1 MQPVLSRALLPLADL
16 IVLGSCS
23 NPTPSG
29 SSASEAAP
37 AASATSSLAA
47 QSASIMTAPIE
58 DCVSAREREAF
69 EGYALR
75 THAIVG
81 AQSCRITERFNAF
94 ATRFRGELTTQGRA
108 LRGYYQKTY
117 GKRGD
122 ATLDEF
128 VSQLSNASSSM
139 AVDRL
144 TIAVPPMRSST
155 PSWSR
160 RSAIWRRFRT
170 SIRRA
175 PCRRWRSAAL
185 RRQRSCSEHKGRS
198 G

>member
-1 MQPVLSRALLPLADL
+1 MQTVLSRALLPLADL

-47 QSASIMTAPIE
+47 QSASITTAPIE
-58 DCVSAREREAF
+58 GCVSAREREAF
-69 EGYALR
+69 ERYALR

-81 AQSCRITERFNAF
+81 AQSCRATERFNAF

-128 VSQLSNASSSM
+128 VSQLSNASFVNGSGPADYCGATNALFDTVMVAPVGHLAAFSHEHP
-139 AVDRL
+139 A
-144 TIAVPPMRSST
+144 
-155 PSWSR
+155 
-160 RSAIWRRFRT
+160 SALPAMEI
-170 SIRRA
+170 
-175 PCRRWRSAAL
+175 CSASPTKKL
-185 RRQRSCSEHKGRS
+185 
-198 G
+198 